1 MNEKF
6 RYELFHNII
15 GKSQMKS
22 LSKLK
27 LKNEKTL
34 ILIFCNQLKKVDEPL
49 II

>member
-6 RYELFHNII
+6 RYELFPNII
-15 GKSQMKS
+15 EKAQMKS

-34 ILIFCNQLKKVDEPL
+34 ILNFCNEFKKS
-49 II
+49 